1 MSTAHSIRPDQAVVC
16 VVCQE
21 VMDAK
26 EDIRVQM
33 PWVFLDAR
41 RTRHRVRRERERELE
56 MRLGEYLL
64 LLRLPCKHEFPWPQG
79 AGTLGEPERVGETGA
94 MKCPEPRFHYKCI
107 SNWLTKRNTCC
118 ICNGPAVLSA
128 PHFT

>member
-1 MSTAHSIRPDQAVVC
+1 
-16 VVCQE
+16 
-21 VMDAK
+21 
-26 EDIRVQM
+26 M
-33 PWVFLDAR
+33 PR
-41 RTRHRVRRERERELE
+41 RTLECKCLGYSLMRGGRDTESGERERERERELE

-79 AGTLGEPERVGETGA
+79 AGTLGESERVGETGA